1 MLTAVDLDWMRS
13 EQAGWLSGTATIQ
26 TRVPVSDGAGGFDP
40 GWAASGTV
48 ACRVATTGG
57 GETLLGDALRDAARW
72 VVTLPHDADVA
83 TGDRLI
89 TDGRVLE
96 VVAVAAQ
103 TTIQTATRCQCV
115 EVR

>member
-1 MLTAVDLDWMRS
+1 MLTSSDLDWMRA
-13 EQAGWLSGTATIQ
+13 EQADWLASTATIQ

-40 GWAASGTV
+40 GWTASGTV
-48 ACRVATTGG
+48 ACRVASTGG
-57 GETLLGDALRDAARW
+57 GEALLGQALRDAATR
-72 VVTLPHDADVA
+72 VVTLPFDADVA
-83 TGDRLI
+83 TGDRLV